1 MSLDNQ
7 QKPSENKSPT
17 SKLSANKSLNIL
29 VIMDPI
35 ELINYKKDT
44 TLAMMWSAQDRGH
57 SLGYC
62 QIHDL
67 WLDRGQLMIDS
78 QAVTVQRDPNN
89 FYNLAEKSSGLVTDY
104 DVILMRKDPP
114 FDMRFVYATYM
125 LDHAKAAGVLVVNDP
140 QAIRDCNEKLF
151 ATWFS
156 DYMSPT
162 IVTSKQTHIRKFI
175 TEQQDVIVKPLDG
188 MGGTGIFRL
197 TADSPNI
204 GVTLEMLTEL
214 ETLPI
219 MAQRYLPEIKEG
231 DKRVLIVDGEVI
243 DYSLAR
249 IPTKGETRGNLAAG
263 GSGVAMPL
271 TDSERKVAQIVAPIV
286 KQKGLMFVGLDLI
299 GSRIT
304 EINVTSPTCVREIDD
319 QCGTDIATSFIKAIE
334 ARC

>member
-1 MSLDNQ
+1 MSDTNQ
-7 QKPSENKSPT
+7 QAAVKP
-17 SKLSANKSLNIL
+17 LNIL

-35 ELINYKKDT
+35 ELVNYKKDT
-44 TLAMMWSAQDRGH
+44 SLAMMWAAQDRGH
-57 SLGYC
+57 TLGYC

-78 QAVTVQRDPNN
+78 QPVTVQRNPED
-89 FYNLAEKSSGLVTDY
+89 FYTLGDKSTAAVSDY

-114 FDMRFVYATYM
+114 FDMRFIYATYM
-125 LDHAKAAGVLVVNDP
+125 LDHAKAAGVFVVNDP
-140 QAIRDCNEKLF
+140 KAIRDCNEKLF

-156 DYMSPT
+156 DSMSPT
-162 IVTSKQTHIRKFI
+162 IVTSKQAHIRKFI

-204 GVTLEMLTEL
+204 GVTLEVLTEL

-231 DKRVLIVDGEVI
+231 DKRVLIVDGVVV
-243 DYSLAR
+243 DYCLAR
-249 IPTKGETRGNLAAG
+249 IPSKGETRGNLAAG

-271 TDSERKVAQIVAPIV
+271 TDTERQVAQKVAPIV
-286 KQKGLMFVGLDLI
+286 KEKGLMFVGLDLI
-299 GSRIT
+299 GGRIT

-319 QCGTDIATSFIKAIE
+319 QCGTDIATDFIIAIE
-334 ARC
+334 SKLNIS

>member
-1 MSLDNQ
+1 MSLKQ
-7 QKPSENKSPT
+7 LK
-17 SKLSANKSLNIL
+17 KSLNIL

-35 ELINYKKDT
+35 EQVNYKKDT
-44 TLAMMWSAQDRGH
+44 SLAMMWSAQDRGH
-57 SLGYC
+57 RIGYC

-67 WLDRGQLMIDS
+67 WLNRGQLMVDTQS
-78 QAVTVQRDPNN
+78 VTVKRDPQD
-89 FYNLAEKSSGLVTDY
+89 FYTLGDKKTSTVSDY

-114 FDMRFVYATYM
+114 FDMRFIYATYL

-151 ATWFS
+151 ATWFN
-156 DYMSPT
+156 DHMSPT
-162 IVTSKQTHIRKFI
+162 IVTSKQAHIRKFI
-175 TEQQDVIVKPLDG
+175 AEHQDVIVKPLDG

-219 MAQRYLPEIKEG
+219 MAQRYLPEIVDG
-231 DKRVLIVDGEVI
+231 DKRVLIVDGVVV

-271 TDSERKVAQIVAPIV
+271 TDIERQVAEVVAPIV
-286 KQKGLMFVGLDLI
+286 KAKGLMFVGLDLI
-299 GSRIT
+299 GGRIT

-319 QCGTDIATSFIKAIE
+319 QCGTDIATDFIIAIE
-334 ARC
+334 RRLAI